1 MSRVFPRSSI
11 LPKIHPLFPYPP
23 FLPKPLTVSK
33 PPPFHRLP
41 KIHPRPQSN
50 LDAQLAAVDRK
61 GREVWDTQRRLDIV
75 VEQYGKLVERV
86 EGLRGE
92 IAREWEREGMG

>member
-1 MSRVFPRSSI
+1 M
-11 LPKIHPLFPYPP
+11 
-23 FLPKPLTVSK
+23 
-33 PPPFHRLP
+33 
-41 KIHPRPQSN
+41 
-50 LDAQLAAVDRK
+50 
-61 GREVWDTQRRLDIV
+61 WDTQRRLDIV